1 MSQIVKPHEDVV
13 FKHFSTLVGKIL
25 TQIEAAIADPTQRK
39 SFKKIV
45 EGQIYDCR
53 NDIMK
58 DLDKIVDT
66 TEKSR

>member
-1 MSQIVKPHEDVV
+1 MSQIIKPHEDAVA
-13 FKHFSTLVGKIL
+13 KHFSTLVGKVL

-53 NDIMK
+53 NDILR

-66 TEKSR
+66 TEKSG